1 MLRLHSVALC
11 VLATA
16 CSQTSQQPGKVQ
28 SSSIVIPTARAQ
40 KTPRD
45 DTPAPS
51 SNQGPEPAEA
61 LDEEEADF
69 EGEEGVGPPP
79 LWGSPSGPPGATGGP
94 LCDQAADCCLKML
107 SATSPNSSLMQ
118 TCDTFRN
125 APTSACSGL
134 LAALS
139 QSAPQLGFSC
149 P

>member
-1 MLRLHSVALC
+1 MLA
-11 VLATA
+11 AA
-16 CSQTSQQPGKVQ
+16 CSQTPQQAGKVQ
-28 SSSIVIPTARAQ
+28 SSSVVIPTASAQ
-40 KTPRD
+40 QPPRD

-51 SNQGPEPAEA
+51 SNEGPEPVAGHDDDDA
-61 LDEEEADF
+61 DEEA
-69 EGEEGVGPPP
+69 EEDVGPPP
-79 LWGSPSGPPGATGGP
+79 LWGNPSGPPGATGGP

-134 LAALS
+134 LAALA
-139 QSAPQLGFSC
+139 QSAPQLGFAC